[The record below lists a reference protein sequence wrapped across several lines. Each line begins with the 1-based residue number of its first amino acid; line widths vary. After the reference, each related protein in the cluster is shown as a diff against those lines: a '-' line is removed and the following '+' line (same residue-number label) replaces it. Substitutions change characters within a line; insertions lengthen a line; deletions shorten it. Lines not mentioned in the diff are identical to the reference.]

1 MQESRQRT
9 ERAMTPKTVLVFGT
23 FDGLHD
29 GHRFLLREAKKLGDL
44 LIASVAQDSTVERF
58 KKRKPVHALAERI
71 QILRKSGLVDDAV
84 PGDTEL
90 GRWTAVKEVQPAI
103 IALGYDQSNLE
114 EKLREFITE
123 ENLPIVIKKIPPFDG
138 DRLHS
143 RLLRK
148 D

>member
-1 MQESRQRT
+1 MPKQ
-9 ERAMTPKTVLVFGT
+9 KTVLVFGT

-29 GHRFLLREAKKLGDL
+29 GHLFLLREAKKLGDR
-44 LIASVAQDSTVERF
+44 LIVSVAQDSTVERF

-84 PGDTEL
+84 GGDTEL
-90 GRWTAVKEVQPAI
+90 GNWSSVKECKPDI
-103 IALGYDQSNLE
+103 IALGYDQSKLE
-114 EKLREFITE
+114 EKLKEFITK

-138 DRLHS
+138 NRLHS